1 MTTEMEEE
9 SGGNITDMEKLAKF
23 SVSSALHQWFS
34 VVDRQETLA
43 SLKRYLSVSKWQT
56 DLVENCLNDIAEM
69 MLRQESILTDEF
81 VYLFGPIMLDLLER
95 TCSVSLNAQ
104 LKHELM
110 CILLGKLVTTNST
123 VLR

>member
-1 MTTEMEEE
+1 MEED
-9 SGGNITDMEKLAKF
+9 SAGNITDNEKLAKF
-23 SVSSALHQWFS
+23 SVSSALQQWFS
-34 VVDRQETLA
+34 VVDRQETLV
-43 SLKRYLSVSKWQT
+43 SLKRYLSIPKWQT

-81 VYLFGPIMLDLLER
+81 VHLFGPIMLDLLER
-95 TCSVSLNAQ
+95 TSNVSMNAQ

-110 CILLGKLVTTNST
+110 CILLGKLVTRNST